1 MKTKLLLLACLLPLL
16 FTGCATDGFTKVVR
30 ELKDDPADIKMKV
43 MSPWGVAI
51 EFERIA
57 PDPVVK

>member
-1 MKTKLLLLACLLPLL
+1 MPMLV
-16 FTGCATDGFTKVVR
+16 TGCATDGFTKVVR

-57 PDPVVK
+57 PDPK